1 MWASHLAK
9 ILNALLDADAKL
21 VAFGG
26 TLAYRFGVTDRDR
39 RRTMRA
45 FALYLPAAVIERA
58 LALREGPTLGG
69 EEREVSILFSDI
81 ANYARL
87 AEKLELAALVTALN
101 EYFATVTGLI
111 KAHGGFVDK
120 FIGDAAVAVFGAPFD
135 EPAHA
140 EKAVA
145 AALAVEPDRYHLGGG
160 APLVT
165 GIGINS
171 GEVLIGNIGSPRRFN
186 YTVMGDA
193 VNLAS
198 RVQGVNK
205 RYGTVLLVTDATR
218 APRADPTSFFVK
230 STQWRSRTVRRR

>member
-120 FIGDAAVAVFGAPFD
+120 FIATPRSRCS
-135 EPAHA
+135 
-140 EKAVA
+140 
-145 AALAVEPDRYHLGGG
+145 ALRS
-160 APLVT
+160 T
-165 GIGINS
+165 NRRT
-171 GEVLIGNIGSPRRFN
+171 PRR
-186 YTVMGDA
+186 
-193 VNLAS
+193 
-198 RVQGVNK
+198 
-205 RYGTVLLVTDATR
+205 
-218 APRADPTSFFVK
+218 
-230 STQWRSRTVRRR
+230 RSRPRSRSSPTAITWAAGRPW